1 MKIGVPIIGGK
12 LDGQRYPLK
21 SNVSFKADGETYI
34 SLTFKE
40 GNEQRML
47 YMVAGMSP
55 AGAIG
60 ILRGREKDGKA

>member
-12 LDGQRYPLK
+12 P
-21 SNVSFKADGETYI
+21 DGETYI